1 MLSKGPLPGRL
12 AGLMNTGELAVG
24 VAEPYEE
31 EEEEEADEGDAEVGA
46 VARYDDLL

>member
-12 AGLMNTGELAVG
+12 AGPMKTGELAVG
-24 VAEPYEE
+24 VAEPYE